1 MSAHAHLNIVFLS
14 GLANPLRLADN
25 DRRFSVVHTAPR
37 RFRVRATR
45 PDGHTTHYTAI
56 GGTSCGHLV
65 DAIDLAGVGGVV
77 SVHPLLETE
86 AA

>member
-1 MSAHAHLNIVFLS
+1 MKTYPHLNLVFLS
-14 GLANPLRLADN
+14 GLAKPLQPAEG
-25 DRRFSVVHTAPR
+25 DRRFTVCSAAPR

-65 DAIDLAGVGGVV
+65 DAIDLAGLGGVV
-77 SVHPLLETE
+77 SVQPLPE
-86 AA
+86 AAAA